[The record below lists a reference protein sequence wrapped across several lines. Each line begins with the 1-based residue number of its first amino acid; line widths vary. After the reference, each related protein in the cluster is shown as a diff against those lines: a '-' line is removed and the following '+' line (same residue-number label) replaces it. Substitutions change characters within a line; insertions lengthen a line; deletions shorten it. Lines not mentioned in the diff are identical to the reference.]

1 MTEELTLYDEEALAA
16 KEMNGSEPIA
26 EPLPIEYLETEN
38 EEELRAIIS
47 RLDDV
52 IEELIPVPEW
62 VVKGKIVRVLVR
74 GLNAKEWAQ
83 FQEAHIV
90 NGKLDLVKV
99 YPDLVILTVR
109 HPVTKRLV
117 FKAADRGMLL
127 EKMGRA
133 VERMAMKA
141 SDLSGISQRSQ
152 DALSKN

>member
-16 KEMNGSEPIA
+16 KEVNGSEPT
-26 EPLPIEYLETEN
+26 PVPPPIEYLETEN
-38 EEELRAIIS
+38 EEELRAVIS
-47 RLDDV
+47 QLNDV
-52 IEELIPVPEW
+52 LEALIPVPEW
-62 VVKGKIVRVLVR
+62 VVKGKIVRVLIR

-90 NGKLDLVKV
+90 NGRLDLVKV

-117 FKAADRGMLL
+117 FKRADREMLL

-141 SDLSGISQRSQ
+141 SDLSGISQRAQ
-152 DALSKN
+152 DILSKN